1 MQHILQQTTDH
12 DMNSA
17 APLPSGKKVLIYYY
31 MFGNTLGG
39 SDYLP
44 LLFIEELQRRGNSV
58 TLALDWKSD
67 IEHAAKHY
75 GVRIDLQAVNVVL
88 VKPKNDA
95 LRQFDAILPFY
106 RVRQLKKLAKHA
118 DVCISTANMIDFGKP
133 AHHIVYLMRLF
144 GDNAF
149 CDFFMH
155 RKPLSGL
162 SLFKRKLRTFLAET
176 ILRPL
181 LGMRSTRTI
190 IADRREHIYVPS
202 QYVAN
207 TMRTF
212 YGDFNCTVFYPPTT
226 FDIPSMEIER
236 VPLRVIYL
244 GRVQKEKGI
253 TEIIGIVELARSV
266 SGQDIQLHIAGPLT
280 PGEYADTI
288 KRTVSEKPWVRLIDP
303 VYGDDKAAF
312 LLGGTYAVHA
322 RRDEEFGISVAEYLK
337 AGIIPIVPDEGGSME
352 VVGNPELTYRTDEE
366 AARILARLLVDET
379 FRQKQAGLCKKR
391 AEAFSFEHYLE
402 TQHRILDRILDS
414 LPSTG
419 QQTGE

>member
-31 MFGNTLGG
+31 MFGETLGG

-44 LLFIEELQRRGNSV
+44 LLFIEELQRRGCSV
-58 TLALDWKSD
+58 ILALDWKSD
-67 IEHAAKHY
+67 IEHAINHY
-75 GVRIDLQAVNVVL
+75 GIELDVHAVDIVL
-88 VKPKNDA
+88 VKPESNV
-95 LRQFDAILPFY
+95 LRRLDAILPFY
-106 RVRQLKKLAKHA
+106 RTRQLKKLAKDA
-118 DVCISTANMIDFGKP
+118 DICISCANMIDFGKP
-133 AHHIVYLMRLF
+133 AHHVVYLMRLF

-162 SLFKRKLRTFLAET
+162 PLFKRKIRTLLAET

-181 LGMRSTRTI
+181 LRMRSTRKI
-190 IADRREHIYVPS
+190 LMDQREHIYVPS
-202 QYVAN
+202 KFVAD
-207 TMRTF
+207 TMRAF
-212 YGDFNCTVFYPPTT
+212 YGPFNCTVFYPPTT
-226 FDIPSMEIER
+226 FEIPSMEIER
-236 VPLRVIYL
+236 APLLVVYL

-253 TEIIGIVELARSV
+253 SEIIGIVERARIL
-266 SGQDIQLHIAGPLT
+266 SGQEIRLHIAGPLT

-337 AGIIPIVPDEGGSME
+337 AGIIPVVPDEGGSRE

-379 FRQKQAGLCKKR
+379 FRQKQADNCKER
-391 AEAFSFEHYLE
+391 AKVFSFGQYMKHQNE
-402 TQHRILDRILDS
+402 ILDRIMDRQV
-414 LPSTG
+414 PA
-419 QQTGE
+419 

>member
-1 MQHILQQTTDH
+1 MP
-12 DMNSA
+12 A
-17 APLPSGKKVLIYYY
+17 GKKILIYYY
-31 MFGNTLGG
+31 MFGETLGG

-75 GVRIDLQAVNVVL
+75 DVKIDLQAVNVVL
-88 VKPKNDA
+88 VKPENSVLRRLDA
-95 LRQFDAILPFY
+95 VLPFY
-106 RVRQLKKLAKHA
+106 RTRQLKKLAKHA
-118 DVCISTANMIDFGKP
+118 DVCISCANMFDFGKP
-133 AHHIVYLMRLF
+133 AHHVVFLMRLF

-176 ILRPL
+176 VLRPL

-190 IADRREHIYVPS
+190 LADHREHIYVPS
-202 QYVAN
+202 RYVAN
-207 TMRTF
+207 TMRAF

-226 FDIPSMEIER
+226 FEIPPMAIER
-236 VPLRVIYL
+236 APLRVVYL

-253 TEIIGIVELARSV
+253 SEIIGIVERARAV
-266 SGQDIQLHIAGPLT
+266 SGQDIQLHIAGPLA

-288 KRTVSEKPWVRLIDP
+288 RRTVSEKPWIRLLGP
-303 VYGDDKAAF
+303 VYGNDKAAF

-322 RRDEEFGISVAEYLK
+322 RRDEEFGISIAEYLK
-337 AGIIPIVPDEGGSME
+337 AGIIPIVPDEGGSKE
-352 VVGNPELTYRTDEE
+352 VVDAPSLTYRTDED
-366 AARILARLLVDET
+366 AARILARLLIDGS
-379 FRQKQAGLCKKR
+379 FRKEQADHCKER
-391 AEAFSFEHYLE
+391 AKEFSFGQYMKH
-402 TQHRILDRILDS
+402 QNRILDRIMER
-414 LPSTG
+414 PV
-419 QQTGE
+419 